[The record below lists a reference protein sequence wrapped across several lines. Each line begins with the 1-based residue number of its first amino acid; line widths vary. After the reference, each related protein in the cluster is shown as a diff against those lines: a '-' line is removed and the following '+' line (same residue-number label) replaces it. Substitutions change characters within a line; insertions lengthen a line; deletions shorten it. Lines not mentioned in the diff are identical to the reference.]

1 MTVSRRVERA
11 NELLREIIGD
21 FLLHRLRDPRLE
33 WVTVTEVRVSPDFQK
48 AKVYVSLLK
57 ESLKDQEVLAAL
69 EKAEPLIR
77 EEINR
82 SVHWRFIP
90 HLTFV
95 IDKRM
100 EKASHVLSLLDQ
112 LAQESA
118 QKGATRSVRRR
129 RRSPSKEATDETT
142 KGSD

>member
-33 WVTVTEVRVSPDFQK
+33 WVTVTEVQVSADFQK
-48 AKVYVSLLK
+48 AKVFVSILK
-57 ESLKDQEVLAAL
+57 DNLKDQEVLTAL
-69 EKAEPLIR
+69 EKAQPLIR

-82 SVHWRFIP
+82 NVHWRFIP

-95 IDKRM
+95 VDRRM
-100 EKASHVLSLLDQ
+100 EKASYVLSLLDR

-118 QKGATRSVRRR
+118 PKGRQQGTRRKRTAASPKAT
-129 RRSPSKEATDETT
+129 TDEA
-142 KGSD
+142 S